1 MKQVYLVLL
10 ISTFVV
16 ASAFAGIPDD
26 KNLLL
31 WIGEGSGN
39 KAVDGTGNGNDGTFG
54 GAAKWVADGKYNAG
68 ISLRGKETFLEVP
81 NVITEAGSLLFW
93 FKPDWN
99 GKDGDDYR
107 IFDASFGP
115 IYFFVSK
122 GANHADINPED
133 FGFYFEAADDA
144 DWQDVEFDPAGVIT
158 KDKWFHVAATW
169 DFDGGNPFL
178 YIDGKEAATSGK
190 KMGGGFPKLHEKPRF
205 GWETIQYIALTNG
218 AEGIIDEISFWER
231 ALEEKEIGEMMDI
244 SLDVKAVGKLAVTWG
259 ELKARQ

>member
-1 MKQVYLVLL
+1 MRQFYLVLL
-10 ISTFVV
+10 ISIFVV
-16 ASAFAGIPDD
+16 SSVFAGIPKDAD
-26 KNLLL
+26 LLM

-39 KAVDGTGNGNDGTFG
+39 KAPDGTGNGNDGTFHG
-54 GAAKWVADGKYNAG
+54 NAKWVGDGKYQGG
-68 ISLRGKETFLEVP
+68 ISLIGAETYLEVP
-81 NVITEAGSLLFW
+81 LLVAEAGTVMFW

-115 IYFFVSK
+115 IYFFISK

-144 DWQDVEFDPAGVIT
+144 DWQDVEFDPSGIIE

-190 KMGGGFPKLHEKPRF
+190 KITGGFPKLHEKPRF
-205 GWETIQYIALTNG
+205 GWETIPYIPLQNG

-231 ALEEKEIGEMMDI
+231 ALEEKEVQEMMDV
-244 SLDVKAVGKLAVTWG
+244 SLDVEAAGKLATTWG
-259 ELKARQ
+259 ELKAKQ

>member
-1 MKQVYLVLL
+1 MRLIYFVLL
-10 ISTFVV
+10 MSVFVV
-16 ASAFAGIPDD
+16 SSAFAGIPGDAD
-26 KNLLL
+26 LLM
-31 WIGEGSGN
+31 WIGEGSGK
-39 KAVDGTGNGNDGTFG
+39 KAPDGTGNGNDGTLHG
-54 GAAKWVADGKYNAG
+54 NAKWVGDGKFQAG
-68 ISLRGKETFLEVP
+68 ISLIGAETYMEVP

-93 FKPDWN
+93 FKPAWN

-115 IYFFVSK
+115 IYFFISK

-144 DWQDVEFDPAGVIT
+144 DWQDVEFDPSGIIT

-190 KMGGGFPKLHEKPRF
+190 KITGGFPKLHEKPRF
-205 GWETIQYIALTNG
+205 GWETIPYIPLQNG
-218 AEGIIDEISFWER
+218 AEGIIDEISFWQR
-231 ALEEKEIGEMMDI
+231 ALDEKEVQEMMDV
-244 SLDVKAVGKLAVTWG
+244 SLDVEAAGKLAVTWG
-259 ELKARQ
+259 ELKVRQ